1 MKNQTF
7 RLDIPVKN
15 PVLWGIYKPELY
27 KVTVTVL
34 QGNTVS
40 DKYETN
46 FGFRTVIFTPRD
58 GMLVNGERF
67 EMRGVCNH
75 HDLGALG
82 AAFNTR
88 AAERQLEILKEMGC
102 NAIRTSHNPPAPEL
116 VDLCDKMGFL
126 MEVEFSDVWRIGK
139 VAKDYNVDFDAWH
152 VEDLKAVVR
161 RDRNHPS
168 VFIWSIGNEIPDQI
182 NFYISTS
189 LSTIVKSEDNTRPVT
204 SGCNNAESGT
214 NGFQKTLDLFGINY
228 HLGDYKR
235 FFDLKDNANKPL
247 HSSESAST
255 VSSRGEYYFP
265 VVQGDLFN
273 NLPGKGIFQITSY
286 DVAYPG
292 WASTPDQQWTM
303 FDKYPAA
310 VGEFVWTGFDYLGE
324 PTPYWG
330 DMTGL
335 KPGQWGY
342 DQTLKML
349 KFLGVTE
356 VPSRS
361 SYFGILDLAGF
372 KKDRFYLYQSRW
384 RPELPMAHILP
395 HWNWPERKGLVTPVH
410 VYTSG
415 DEAELFL
422 NGKSLGKKKKGEF
435 EYRLKWDS
443 VLYQPGELKVIAY
456 KDGVKWAEDVM
467 RTTEKASQ
475 LSAAADRP
483 AVHAN
488 STDLIFITV
497 RIEDKNKLLVP
508 RSNNQL
514 NFSIE
519 GPGRIVATD
528 NGDAASHELFQA
540 KTKKA
545 FNGLCL
551 VIVAADKGATGSFTV
566 KAESKGLKAA
576 VVKVDIVN

>member
-1 MKNQTF
+1 
-7 RLDIPVKN
+7 
-15 PVLWGIYKPELY
+15 
-27 KVTVTVL
+27 
-34 QGNTVS
+34 
-40 DKYETN
+40 
-46 FGFRTVIFTPRD
+46 
-58 GMLVNGERF
+58 ML
-67 EMRGVCNH
+67 
-75 HDLGALG
+75 
-82 AAFNTR
+82 
-88 AAERQLEILKEMGC
+88 
-102 NAIRTSHNPPAPEL
+102 
-116 VDLCDKMGFL
+116 
-126 MEVEFSDVWRIGK
+126 
-139 VAKDYNVDFDAWH
+139 
-152 VEDLKAVVR
+152 
-161 RDRNHPS
+161 
-168 VFIWSIGNEIPDQI
+168 
-182 NFYISTS
+182 
-189 LSTIVKSEDNTRPVT
+189 
-204 SGCNNAESGT
+204 
-214 NGFQKTLDLFGINY
+214 
-228 HLGDYKR
+228 
-235 FFDLKDNANKPL
+235 
-247 HSSESAST
+247 
-255 VSSRGEYYFP
+255 
-265 VVQGDLFN
+265 
-273 NLPGKGIFQITSY
+273 
-286 DVAYPG
+286 
-292 WASTPDQQWTM
+292 
-303 FDKYPAA
+303 DKYPAA
-310 VGEFVWTGFDYLGE
+310 VGEFVWTGFDYIGE

-384 RPELPMAHILP
+384 RPELAMAHILP

-443 VLYQPGELKVIAY
+443 VRYQPGELKVIAY
-456 KDGVKWAEDVM
+456 KNGVKWAEDVM
-467 RTTEKASQ
+467 RTTDKASQ

-488 STDLIFITV
+488 GTDLIFITV

-519 GPGRIVATD
+519 GPGKIVATD

-545 FNGLCL
+545 FNGMCL

-566 KAESKGLKAA
+566 KSESKGLKAA
-576 VVKVDIVN
+576 AVKVDIE